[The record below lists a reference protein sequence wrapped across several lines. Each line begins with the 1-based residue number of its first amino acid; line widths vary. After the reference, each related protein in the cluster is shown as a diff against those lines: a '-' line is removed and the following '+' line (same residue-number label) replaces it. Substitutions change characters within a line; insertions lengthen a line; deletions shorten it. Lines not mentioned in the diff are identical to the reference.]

1 MRFAA
6 TLKELREEK
15 SITQAELAD
24 ELGITRSTVA
34 GYETKGK
41 QPDYERLIEI
51 ARFFGVSIDY
61 LLTGCQYY
69 PLSVEGRPDPNL
81 KKLLKIYTSLSP
93 DSQDKGLDYLEYLS
107 FKEQDKKQ

>member
-41 QPDYERLIEI
+41 QPDYERLIAI

-61 LLTGCQYY
+61 LLTGCEYY
-69 PLSVEGRPDPNL
+69 PLSG
-81 KKLLKIYTSLSP
+81 
-93 DSQDKGLDYLEYLS
+93 
-107 FKEQDKKQ
+107 